1 MMGNHLY
8 IWRKIKN
15 AAVMGITLI
24 CALITLVPL
33 FFILY
38 YVTSQG
44 ITSLNLDFFTH
55 LPKPVGEAG
64 GGMANAIV
72 GSGILL
78 AIAALVGIP
87 AGVFGGIYLSE
98 YGGTRLSDGIRFAAD
113 VLLGVPSIVVG
124 MFVYALIVLPM
135 HRFSALAGGVALGI
149 IMVPVVMRTTEESL
163 KLVPTSLRE
172 ASLALGAARWQ
183 TIIKVVL
190 SAGRA
195 GVITGVLLALARVA
209 GETAP
214 LLFTAL
220 NNRFWSAD
228 PREPMA
234 SLPVQIYTYA
244 IAPYDDWHRQAWAGA
259 LVLIVAILAVN
270 IAARLFSKSAKGRT
284 GY

>member
-1 MMGNHLY
+1 MRGY
-8 IWRKIKN
+8 YYVWRKTKN
-15 AAVMGITLI
+15 AVVMGTTSI
-24 CALITLVPL
+24 CALVTLVPL

-38 YVTSQG
+38 YVASQG

-55 LPKPVGEAG
+55 LPKPVGEVG
-64 GGMANAIV
+64 GGMGNAII

-78 AIAALVGIP
+78 VIAALVGIP
-87 AGVFGGIYLSE
+87 LGVLGGVYLSE
-98 YGGTRLSDGIRFAAD
+98 YGGGRLGDGIRFAAD
-113 VLLGVPSIVVG
+113 VLVGVPSIVIG
-124 MFVYALIVLPM
+124 IFVYALIVLPM
-135 HRFSALAGGVALGI
+135 HGFSALAGGVSLGI
-149 IMVPVVMRTTEESL
+149 IMVPIVMRTTEESL
-163 KLVPTSLRE
+163 KMVPMSLRE

-183 TIIKVVL
+183 TIVKVVL

-220 NNRFWSAD
+220 NNRFWSAS
-228 PREPMA
+228 PREPIA

-259 LVLIVAILAVN
+259 FVLIVGILGVN
-270 IAARLFSKSAKGRT
+270 IAARLFSRSVQGRT
-284 GY
+284 GR

>member
-1 MMGNHLY
+1 MMGDHLY
-8 IWRKIKN
+8 TWRKMKN
-15 AAVMGITLI
+15 AAVMGMTLI

-55 LPKPVGEAG
+55 LPKPVGEPG
-64 GGMANAIV
+64 GGMANAIL

-78 AIAALVGIP
+78 AIAAAVGIP
-87 AGVFGGIYLSE
+87 PGVFGGIYLSE
-98 YGGTRLSDGIRFAAD
+98 YGQTRLSDGIRFAAD
-113 VLLGVPSIVVG
+113 VLIGVPSIVVG
-124 MFVYALIVLPM
+124 IFVYALIVLPM

-149 IMVPVVMRTTEESL
+149 IIVPIVMRTTEESL
-163 KLVPTSLRE
+163 KMVPTSLRE

-220 NNRFWSAD
+220 NNRFWSGD
-228 PREPMA
+228 PRGPMA

-259 LVLIVAILAVN
+259 FVLIVAILGVN
-270 IAARLFSKSAKGRT
+270 IAARLFSKSAKRRT

>member
-1 MMGNHLY
+1 MRNLRY
-8 IWRKIKN
+8 RWRKLKS
-15 AAVMGITLI
+15 ATFVGLTSV
-24 CALITLVPL
+24 CTLITLVPL

-44 ITSLNLDFFTH
+44 ITSVNLGFFTH

-64 GGMANAIV
+64 GGMGNAIV

-78 AIAALVGIP
+78 AIAAVVGVP
-87 AGVFGGIYLSE
+87 MGVLGGIYLSE
-98 YGGTRLSDGIRFAAD
+98 YGRNRLGDNIRFAAD
-113 VLLGVPSIVVG
+113 VLVGVPSIVIG
-124 MFVYALIVLPM
+124 MFVYALLVVPL
-135 HRFSALAGGVALGI
+135 HSFSALAGGVALGL
-149 IMVPVVMRTTEESL
+149 IMVPIVMRTTEESL
-163 KLVPTSLRE
+163 KMVPRSLRE

-183 TIIKVVL
+183 TILKVVL

-195 GVITGVLLALARVA
+195 GVITGILLALARVS

-220 NNRFWSAD
+220 NNRFWSGDLHA
-228 PREPMA
+228 PMA

-259 LVLIVAILAVN
+259 FVLIVGIFVVN
-270 IAARLFSKSAKGRT
+270 ITARLFSRNVRGAARR
-284 GY
+284 